1 MKRYITDI
9 LIFFFGILLLITYNY
24 QTDLAPIER
33 LNIIILV
40 AFWFSLRLLSFCFK
54 KSERLIVCILTL
66 WGVIEAIWGLGQLYD
81 ILPSGHHIF
90 KITGSFF
97 NPGPYGGFVALFLP
111 FSLHYWLFYRKVNTK
126 VSYIFLIVI
135 TLSLL
140 ILPATLSRTAWIS
153 AVVGCTVVLFFQQ
166 ETKTFWKRIRKK
178 RFFVPLLGVIFFIL
192 IGGLFLGYHLKKD
205 SANGR
210 FFMWKISLLASEKS
224 LLRGDGLGS
233 FPKSY
238 AEAQMEYFSQNVASE
253 AEKRV
258 AGSPEY
264 AFNEYLRLLVEQGFW
279 GLVIFLIIS
288 TLIIQKGIKNNQ
300 LGAVGAFIS
309 LSVFA
314 FASYPYYLCQF
325 LIVWVLLGVLCLH
338 NEEDIRKVTKR
349 NYILVVSLLIVLGSI
364 VSFYFVEKN
373 KYLQAE
379 KKWKNLQYLHRI
391 KHYDQISKD
400 YGTLYK
406 TLKYDPKF
414 VFEYAILLNAIQE
427 REKANDVI
435 QRGLLISCDPMFYN
449 LQGRNYHEMKDF
461 TNAEIALKKSLSLLP
476 RRIYPHYLLT
486 KLYAD
491 SDNYQPEKM
500 KESARNVLEN
510 KAKVHSVA
518 IDEMRKEVYA
528 ILKERENE
536 EEIYIENNK

>member
-314 FASYPYYLCQF
+314 FASYPYYLWQF
-325 LIVWVLLGVLCLH
+325 LAIWVLLGALCLH
-338 NEEDIRKVTKR
+338 SQEDIRKVTKQ
-349 NYILVVSLLIVLGSI
+349 NYVLVVFLLIIPTSI
-364 VSFYFVEKN
+364 ISFCFFEKN

-379 KKWKNLQYLHRI
+379 KKWKSLQYLH
-391 KHYDQISKD
+391 KMKYYNQISED
-400 YGTLYK
+400 YESLYRM
-406 TLKYDPKF
+406 LNYDPKF

-427 REKANDVI
+427 REKANDVL

-461 TNAEIALKKSLSLLP
+461 TNAEMALKKSLSLLP
-476 RRIYPHYLLT
+476 KRIYPHYLLT
-486 KLYAD
+486 KLYAN

-518 IDEMRKEVYA
+518 IDEMRREVCS
-528 ILKERENE
+528 ILKE
-536 EEIYIENNK
+536 KAP

>member
-1 MKRYITDI
+1 MKEHAIDIFI
-9 LIFFFGILLLITYNY
+9 LIFIGLLFATYNY
-24 QTDLAPIER
+24 TENFSPQGL
-33 LNIIILV
+33 LLV
-40 AFWFSLRLLSFCFK
+40 AQLGGVYFLLRIFLFYFPNIEK
-54 KSERLIVCILTL
+54 YLISVFLL
-66 WGVIEAIWGLGQLYD
+66 WGVTEALWGLGQLYG

-97 NPGPYGGFVALFLP
+97 NPGPYGGFIALFLP

-126 VSYIFLIVI
+126 VSYIFLSVL

-178 RFFVPLLGVIFFIL
+178 QYFFSLFGLVFFIL
-192 IGGLFLGYHLKKD
+192 IAGLFLGYHLKKD

-224 LLRGDGLGS
+224 LLKGDGLGS

-253 AEKRV
+253 AEKQV

-264 AFNEYLRLLVEQGFW
+264 AFNEYLRILVEQGFL

-288 TLIIQKGIKNNQ
+288 ILIIQKGIKNNQ

-314 FASYPYYLCQF
+314 FASYPYYLWQF
-325 LIVWVLLGVLCLH
+325 LVIWVLLTVLCLH
-338 NEEDIRKVTKR
+338 NGKKTTKQ
-349 NYILVVSLLIVLGSI
+349 NLVLVIFLSIVLSSVI
-364 VSFYFVEKN
+364 LFCFAEKN

-379 KKWKNLQYLHRI
+379 KKWKSLQYLHRM

-400 YGTLYK
+400 YEALYK
-406 TLKYDPKF
+406 TLKYNPKF

-427 REKANDVI
+427 REKANDVL
-435 QRGLLISCDPMFYN
+435 QRGLSISCDPMFYN

-476 RRIYPHYLLT
+476 KRIYPHYLLT

-491 SDNYQPEKM
+491 SDNYLPEKM

-510 KAKVHSVA
+510 EVKINSTA
-518 IDEMRKEVYA
+518 IQEMRKEVRS
-528 ILKERENE
+528 ILKE
-536 EEIYIENNK
+536 KAP

>member
-1 MKRYITDI
+1 MKRYIIYI
-9 LIFFFGILLLITYNY
+9 LILFFLGGLLTTYNY

-33 LNIIILV
+33 LNITILV
-40 AFWFSLRLLSFCFK
+40 AFWFCLRLLSFSFK
-54 KSERLIVCILTL
+54 KSERLIVCILIL
-66 WGVIEAIWGLGQLYD
+66 WGVTEALWGLGQLYG

-97 NPGPYGGFVALFLP
+97 NPGPYGGFIALFLP
-111 FSLHYWLFYRKVNTK
+111 FSLYYWLFYRKVNTK
-126 VSYIFLIVI
+126 ISYIFLIVL
-135 TLSLL
+135 TLSFL

-153 AVVGCTVVLFFQQ
+153 AIVGCIIVLFFQQ
-166 ETKTFWKRIRKK
+166 EAKAIWESIRKK
-178 RFFVPLLGVIFFIL
+178 RFFIPLFGVIFFIL
-192 IGGLFLGYHLKKD
+192 IGGLFLGYHFKKD
-205 SANGR
+205 SASGR
-210 FFMWKISLLASEKS
+210 FFIWKISLLASEKS
-224 LLRGDGLGS
+224 LLKGDGLGS

-238 AEAQMEYFSQNVASE
+238 AEAQMEYLNQDVVSE

-264 AFNEYLRLLVEQGFW
+264 AFNEYLRLLVEQGLW

-288 TLIIQKGIKNNQ
+288 LLIIHKGIKNNQ

-314 FASYPYYLCQF
+314 FASYPYYLWQF

-338 NEEDIRKVTKR
+338 NEGDIKKITKR
-349 NYILVVSLLIVLGSI
+349 SYILVISLLIVLGSI
-364 VSFYFVEKN
+364 VSFCFVEKN

-379 KKWKNLQYLHRI
+379 KKWRNLQYLYRV

-400 YGTLYK
+400 YETLYK
-406 TLKYDPKF
+406 TLKYDPQF
-414 VFEYAILLNAIQE
+414 VFEYAVLLNAIQE
-427 REKANDVI
+427 RKKANDII

-461 TNAEIALKKSLSLLP
+461 TNAEITLKKSLSLLP
-476 RRIYPHYLLT
+476 KRIYPHYLLT

-500 KESARNVLEN
+500 KEAAQNVLEN
-510 KAKVHSVA
+510 KAKVHSIA
-518 IDEMRKEVYA
+518 IDEMRKEVYT

-536 EEIYIENNK
+536 EETYIENNK